1 MTLEVPHVLVNVDS
15 LEAVLLELS
24 QETLY
29 NLGEFSKILLDVS
42 LILLVL
48 PLNVHKELLEMVGII
63 HDQLVYDG
71 LMKIDTRK
79 LIGITFYDHCCHG
92 REVSGHLCSTSLHYE
107 KIFCLYFMKEPC
119 ISFYIRYQRFESNR
133 DVVRFLHLMRS
144 DKSWRLSSIA
154 ILILVVASCSNE
166 QA

>member
-1 MTLEVPHVLVNVDS
+1 MSLEVPHILVNVDS
-15 LEAVLLELS
+15 LEAVLLQLS
-24 QETLY
+24 QETFHY
-29 NLGEFSKILLDVS
+29 LGEFLEILLDIG

-48 PLNVHKELLEMVGII
+48 PLDVYKELLEMVGII

-71 LMKIDTRK
+71 LMKIDAWK

-133 DVVRFLHLMRS
+133 DVVRFLHLMRP
-144 DKSWRLSSIA
+144 DKSRRLSSVA
-154 ILILVVASCSNE
+154 ILILVIACCSNE